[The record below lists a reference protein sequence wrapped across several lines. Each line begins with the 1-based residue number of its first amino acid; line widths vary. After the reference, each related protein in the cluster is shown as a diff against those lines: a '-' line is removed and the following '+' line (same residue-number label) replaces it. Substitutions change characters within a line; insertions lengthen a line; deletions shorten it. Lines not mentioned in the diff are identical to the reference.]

1 MFSVSINR
9 QLLSKDVGQLL
20 YTRNMLDLQLIP
32 LHYIVPY
39 IQISNLNV
47 FCLIIML
54 RILYQ
59 IDSAE
64 VIAL

>member
-1 MFSVSINR
+1 VLTVSVDR
-9 QLLSKDVGQLL
+9 QLLSKDVSELL
-20 YTRNMLDLQLIP
+20 STRNMLDLQLIP

-64 VIAL
+64 VIAS

>member
-20 YTRNMLDLQLIP
+20 YTRNMLDLQPIP
-32 LHYIVPY
+32 LHYIVLY

-47 FCLIIML
+47 LCFILML
-54 RILYQ
+54 RILY
-59 IDSAE
+59 
-64 VIAL
+64 